1 MAGYTIR
8 IKASVEKDIAALPRD
23 LTVRILQG
31 IEDLS
36 EAPLPFGVRRLS
48 GAENLYR
55 IRGGLSD
62 HICRAPRGAGD
73 HHPLRPPPSHC
84 MPWIVRSN
92 CRLTEKDPRLRCPAG
107 EKIHRSRPSPGRDVP
122 GQPAIDWRAPSTLYS
137 NPTTGISGVG
147 SVEDSG
153 VVMMVIGSPFSTSS
167 K

>member
-1 MAGYTIR
+1 MVGYVIR

-84 MPWIVRSN
+84 MPWIVRSD

-122 GQPAIDWRAPSTLYS
+122 GQPATDWL
-137 NPTTGISGVG
+137 SGDHHQLMAWDYPCTAMAQKI
-147 SVEDSG
+147 ESG
-153 VVMMVIGSPFSTSS
+153 PYLE
-167 K
+167 KRRCWY

>member
-55 IRGGLSD
+55 VRVGIIGSYMPCTTRSRRSPSFTSATVALHAVD
-62 HICRAPRGAGD
+62 CEIE
-73 HHPLRPPPSHC
+73 LPSH
-84 MPWIVRSN
+84 
-92 CRLTEKDPRLRCPAG
+92 
-107 EKIHRSRPSPGRDVP
+107 
-122 GQPAIDWRAPSTLYS
+122 
-137 NPTTGISGVG
+137 
-147 SVEDSG
+147 
-153 VVMMVIGSPFSTSS
+153 
-167 K
+167 